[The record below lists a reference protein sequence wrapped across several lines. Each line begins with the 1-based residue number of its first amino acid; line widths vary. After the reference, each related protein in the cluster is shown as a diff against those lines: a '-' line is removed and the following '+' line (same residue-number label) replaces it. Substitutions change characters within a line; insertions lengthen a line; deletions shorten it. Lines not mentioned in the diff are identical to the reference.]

1 MSKRFQLVA
10 LTAAAGLLVAASAMA
25 QGLPTNKDMLKC
37 ETGTGGAL
45 SKFTGAK
52 TKCASKCLAT
62 QRKTMGPYTD
72 CFAPYGGATLTCITD
87 SVKGAEA
94 KAAAAI
100 VKACNSKS
108 DACPGC
114 FPAGACTDTSGTT
127 NPFVHNTET
136 TLDGFGPLTYCLEAG
151 NNTPSKT
158 DAKCED
164 GLVKNLVKFTGAKG
178 KCYTKCLSN
187 AFAGKIPAS
196 TCVAPATDPTT
207 ATCVSTA
214 SGKATAA
221 LDKACFTPP
230 ATFPSCFVLTTSAQ
244 WVGTAESA
252 VDTVSA
258 QVGCGS
264 PSGAF
269 LAD

>member
-100 VKACNSKS
+100 VKACNSKP
-108 DACPGC
+108 DACPAC
-114 FPAGACTDTSGTT
+114 FPAGACTGNNS
-127 NPFVHNTET
+127 FVHSTET
-136 TLDGFGPLTYCLEAG
+136 TLDAFGPLTYCVEKG
-151 NNTPSKT
+151 GGTPSKT

-178 KCYTKCLSN
+178 KCYTK
-187 AFAGKIPAS
+187 
-196 TCVAPATDPTT
+196 
-207 ATCVSTA
+207 
-214 SGKATAA
+214 
-221 LDKACFTPP
+221 
-230 ATFPSCFVLTTSAQ
+230 
-244 WVGTAESA
+244 
-252 VDTVSA
+252 
-258 QVGCGS
+258 
-264 PSGAF
+264 
-269 LAD
+269 